1 MLAQQMLTRDKL
13 FIGGEWVEPEGDG
26 TITVVNPTTEEPL
39 GTVPAGTAAD
49 VDKAV
54 AAARRAF
61 PGWSVTTVEER
72 KDFLRRFAEVM
83 DRRGDELA
91 ELIMAEVG
99 SPVGIARPAQV
110 GFALNTL
117 RAHIEVLDRVRWEE
131 RIANS
136 IVVKEPV
143 GVVGC
148 ITPWNFPLQLMMAKI
163 APVLSAGCTMVLKP
177 TEVKPLTAFVMAG
190 ILDEAGLPPGVFNLV
205 SGDGPT
211 VGEALA
217 SHPDVDM
224 ISLTGSTAAG
234 RRVAE
239 LASQTV
245 KRLHLELGGKSAN
258 VILDD
263 ADLERAVRTGIDQVF
278 FGTGQTC
285 LAWSRMLV
293 PRARLEEAKEIARRV
308 AEGYRVGEP
317 EDPESDLGPVVSEV
331 QRDRVRGLIEKGIE
345 EGAEV
350 VTGGSEQPE
359 DLAHGFFIRPTIL
372 VGDNDMTVA
381 KQEIFGPVVL
391 IVPYEDEE
399 DAIRIAND
407 SIYGLHGAV
416 WSEDIDRATK
426 VARRIQTGRI
436 DINGAPL
443 NLVSPFGGFKQSGL
457 GRELGVY
464 GIEEFLE
471 AKSLQYEGDT
481 MNLDVGIR
489 LKER

>member
-1 MLAQQMLTRDKL
+1 
-13 FIGGEWVEPEGDG
+13 
-26 TITVVNPTTEEPL
+26 
-39 GTVPAGTAAD
+39 
-49 VDKAV
+49 
-54 AAARRAF
+54 
-61 PGWSVTTVEER
+61 
-72 KDFLRRFAEVM
+72 
-83 DRRGDELA
+83 
-91 ELIMAEVG
+91 
-99 SPVGIARPAQV
+99 
-110 GFALNTL
+110 
-117 RAHIEVLDRVRWEE
+117 
-131 RIANS
+131 
-136 IVVKEPV
+136 
-143 GVVGC
+143 
-148 ITPWNFPLQLMMAKI
+148 
-163 APVLSAGCTMVLKP
+163 
-177 TEVKPLTAFVMAG
+177 
-190 ILDEAGLPPGVFNLV
+190 
-205 SGDGPT
+205 
-211 VGEALA
+211 
-217 SHPDVDM
+217 
-224 ISLTGSTAAG
+224 
-234 RRVAE
+234 VAE

-263 ADLERAVRTGIDQVF
+263 AALERVMRTGIDQVF

-293 PRARLEEAKEIARRV
+293 PSARLDEAKEIARRV

-331 QRDRVRGLIEKGIE
+331 QRDRVRSLIEKGVQ

-350 VTGGSEQPE
+350 VTGGPEQPE
-359 DLAHGFFIRPTIL
+359 HLDHGFFIRPTIL

-391 IVPYEDEE
+391 IIPYEDEE
-399 DAIRIAND
+399 DAISIAND

-416 WSEDIDRATK
+416 WSEDLDRATK